1 MQALITTHPSATYRL
16 ALALAAGTGLFLFLA
31 AGALGIIGDGGR
43 EDRMYAGVLAV
54 LVLGSLVAR
63 LRAREM
69 TFVMAATAAS
79 TVVCAV
85 IAFANGWHD
94 LEGASVPEI
103 LGLTAMFAALFG
115 LAGWLFWRSAQS
127 PSGP

>member
-1 MQALITTHPSATYRL
+1 MQTLETTSPSATYRL
-16 ALALAAGTGLFLFLA
+16 ALALAAGTGLFLFLS

-54 LVLGSLVAR
+54 LVIGSVVAR

-69 TFVMAATAAS
+69 TYVLGATAAAMG
-79 TVVCAV
+79 VCAV
-85 IAFANGWHD
+85 IAFANGWHE

-115 LAGWLFWRSAQS
+115 ASGWLFWRAAT
-127 PSGP
+127 PAHD